1 MNNKEIE
8 LKFGFDGRADNLF
21 EIFSRIGKVSSE
33 SVQNLDNTYF
43 DTDDKDLF
51 ALKAGLRIR
60 RADTFTEQ
68 TLKVKGENIGGLHKR
83 VEYNL
88 PIDDTA
94 EVPNLLKFP
103 KEAFPETFDVDAV
116 QQKLKKVCHISFKR
130 QLFNLSLLDSVFEVA
145 YDNGFIEVGDM
156 NNGSLVQ
163 HQLNELE
170 IELKETT
177 AKSEDLLNI
186 FSILCTHLAANN
198 LPLLLEPFSK
208 MHRASLLQNSS
219 NMSLNLSHF
228 DTKTAGASEDEC
240 KVTIYIRN
248 LVASFEQLYGY
259 FLISK
264 DATVFNLMTSVLEE
278 LLLSLKLLKKKN
290 LPAFI
295 RGQNEP
301 VSYKQD
307 LQIIYRLIK
316 NFYKVCSHAEKKF
329 LNAKL
334 NSKSKAIDD
343 LFSLVRESE
352 KQNRM
357 FLIPL
362 KLRLLLSLIAS

>member
-8 LKFGFDGRADNLF
+8 LKFGYDGRAENLS
-21 EIFSRIGKVSSE
+21 ETFSKIGKVSSE
-33 SVQNLDNTYF
+33 REQHLDNTYF

-88 PIDDTA
+88 PVDDSA

-103 KEAFPETFDVDAV
+103 KEAFPEGFDVDAV
-116 QQKLKKVCHISFKR
+116 QKKLKKVCHISFTR
-130 QLFNLSLLDSVFEVA
+130 HLFNLTLLDSVFEVA
-145 YDNGFIEVGDM
+145 YDRGFIEVGSEDGG
-156 NNGSLVQ
+156 NLTQ
-163 HQLNELE
+163 YPLNELE

-177 AKSEDLLNI
+177 AKSEELLNI
-186 FSILCTHLAANN
+186 FSILCTHLATNN

-208 MHRASLLQNSS
+208 MHRAALLQNSS
-219 NMSLNLSHF
+219 QMSLNLSPF
-228 DTKTAGASEDEC
+228 DTENEAASITEYV
-240 KVTIYIRN
+240 KN
-248 LVASFEQLYGY
+248 LVACFEQLYGY
-259 FLISK
+259 YIISK
-264 DATVFNLMTSVLEE
+264 DVTVLNLITAVLEE

-301 VSYKQD
+301 VTYRQD

-316 NFYKVCSHAEKKF
+316 NFYKVCIHLKKKL

-334 NSKSKAIDD
+334 NAKEKVTED
-343 LFSLVRESE
+343 LFSVIRESE
-352 KQNRM
+352 KQNKM

-362 KLRLLLSLIAS
+362 KLRLLLSLISG